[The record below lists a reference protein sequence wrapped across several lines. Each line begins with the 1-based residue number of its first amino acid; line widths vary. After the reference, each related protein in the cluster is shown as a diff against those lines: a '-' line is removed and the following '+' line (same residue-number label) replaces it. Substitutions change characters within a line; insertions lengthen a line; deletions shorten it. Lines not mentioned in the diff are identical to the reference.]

1 MDPIEIRTCENCH
14 GMESLHSIQAD
25 SDASGDIVVGGELAG
40 YGHVGE
46 DTPGADSD
54 CWGCHGF
61 SMGSASAPGSEV
73 IVPTISSG
81 SASITAGTDAQVVIT
96 GNALKNTVIELT
108 PALGGDVI
116 TITPWRT
123 AARWSAFTVN
133 VPAGS
138 YDMVANNAG
147 EKSGVVSLIAK
158 PATGITATIE
168 TISCSSCVDGDVT
181 ITGSGFGGYVAS
193 AGEYLNVTQAGAALA
208 IVSWTDTEIVAS
220 GYDCEGGAIT
230 VNGLFGSATK

>member
-1 MDPIEIRTCENCH
+1 
-14 GMESLHSIQAD
+14 MESLHSIQAD
-25 SDASGDIVVGGELAG
+25 SDASGTIVVGGELAG
-40 YGHVGE
+40 YGPVGE

-61 SMGSASAPGSEV
+61 SMASASAPGSEV

-81 SASITAGTDAQVVIT
+81 SVSVTAGTDTQIVIT
-96 GNALKNTVIELT
+96 GNALNGTVIELT
-108 PALGGDVI
+108 PALG
-116 TITPWRT
+116 TITQGW
-123 AARWSAFTVN
+123 AAAEWSVITVN
-133 VPAGS
+133 VPAGT

-181 ITGSGFGGYVAS
+181 ITGIGFGGYVAS

>member
-1 MDPIEIRTCENCH
+1 
-14 GMESLHSIQAD
+14 MESLHSIQAD
-25 SDASGDIVVGGELAG
+25 SNGGGIVVGGELAG

-61 SMGSASAPGSEV
+61 SMAGASAPGSEV
-73 IVPTISSG
+73 IVPTINSG
-81 SASITAGTDAQVVIT
+81 AASVTAGTDTQIVIT
-96 GNALKNTVIELT
+96 GNALKGTVIELT
-108 PALGGDVI
+108 PALG
-116 TITPWRT
+116 TITQGYQ
-123 AARWSAFTVN
+123 AAEWSIITVN
-133 VPAGS
+133 VPAGT

-168 TISCSSCVDGDVT
+168 TLSCSSCVDGDVT

-193 AGEYLNVTQAGAALA
+193 AGDYLNVTQDGAALA

-220 GYDCEGGAIT
+220 GYNCEGGAIT